1 MCHTTVVSVLNAENH
16 LYSTKHEEEGGGC
29 IYTPVLT
36 ERPLHIAAVNL
47 AGRARHSAAGA
58 HLGAVGAR
66 RHQLWVREVHDEDGA
81 RLVAR
86 VAHLVRLR
94 VRLKVGVR
102 VGVRVRVRVGVRVR
116 VRVSAHLVLERVVE
130 DERGALLPP
139 AWGGDGC
146 WD

>member
-1 MCHTTVVSVLNAENH
+1 MAIVPQS
-16 LYSTKHEEEGGGC
+16 
-29 IYTPVLT
+29 P
-36 ERPLHIAAVNL
+36 AVNL
-47 AGRARHSAAGA
+47 AGRVRRSAAGA

-81 RLVAR
+81 RPVAR
-86 VAHLVRLR
+86 V
-94 VRLKVGVR
+94 
-102 VGVRVRVRVGVRVR
+102 
-116 VRVSAHLVLERVVE
+116 AHLVLERVVE